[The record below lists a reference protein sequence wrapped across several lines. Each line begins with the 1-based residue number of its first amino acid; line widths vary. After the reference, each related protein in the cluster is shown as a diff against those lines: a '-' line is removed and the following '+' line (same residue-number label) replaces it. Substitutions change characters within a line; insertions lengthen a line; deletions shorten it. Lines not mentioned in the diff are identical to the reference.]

1 MNAKKIMGAV
11 LVALLAAALFV
22 GAGAAAVDASI
33 DGKTVYVYQNV
44 SSYGVASTVWYNED
58 GESVAFNAQGVIE
71 QKDVK
76 EGKYSYNDTISI
88 TVTKPTVK
96 ITATGVNGDKT
107 YPVTGGNFYYG
118 NGVYLTFNIISPAG
132 GNITDILVTL
142 PSGEEKKLTEMLD
155 TYLWSDSTLSSLQSS
170 LGNITTLSQIP
181 QLSNLPNGNA
191 SVTLKQTS
199 ANDQLVFNALF
210 GPVNNAKT
218 GLYKFQG
225 VFSNDGTAGNL
236 TAVTPENLLIGQ
248 DVLSFKVVLST
259 ETSISASV
267 DTVVDGSTVVVT
279 MTGVPGESYNLTTGG
294 YFEPIA
300 TGLTAF
306 TRWSA
311 GDYSFEMPNTGD
323 IQITLKAVK
332 VGDATLTLVD
342 VSDDDDEKTVEIEVV
357 EGTITAEA
365 DAESYFIGNDV
376 KITGTSTSDAEVFFY
391 IAGTNIGF
399 KELPDAGNNAE
410 AVDDGKFEFE
420 IDGGHFKEYDAG
432 TYTVYVASNDGAQ
445 NVSALETYATVSLIL
460 KQPFISVTEAPSV
473 AVKGTDYVVKGTA
486 EAAKNVYAYIFGTN
500 YFEAATSSAAGYST
514 PADIEVTVKGNAFT
528 INVKADETEDM
539 DAGQYFMVVQHP
551 MYDTVF
557 NVAPFEGALIRM
569 NSSGAAAADSPVV
582 VDVFG
587 RQKANAAEALCEN
600 LDSENIDDMYVKL
613 SFVVA
618 GPQSIINPI
627 PEQIAQGEK
636 LTISG
641 STNVGKGKI
650 VTVEMLST
658 AFAAVPKATVGSAS
672 FISLV
677 TKTDENGNWEITFD
691 TSGLN
696 VDEYT
701 VTAAVESLDATTAKI
716 NVVEAAP
723 EQPDTPDTPDVPD
736 TPDTPDTPT
745 EPTTPGFGALAAL
758 AGLGAVAVLL
768 LRRE

>member
-22 GAGAAAVDASI
+22 GAGAAGTLNDL
-33 DGKTVYVYQNV
+33 DGKTVYVYQNM
-44 SSYGVASTVWYNED
+44 SNYPVANTVWYNTA
-58 GESVAFNAQGVIE
+58 GESVTFNAQGVIE

-96 ITATGVNGDKT
+96 ITATGVNVDKT

-279 MTGVPGESYNLTTGG
+279 MTGVPGKSYNLTTDG

-306 TRWSA
+306 TLWNT
-311 GDYSFEMPNTGD
+311 GDYSFEMPNTGE

-342 VSDDDDEKTVEIEVV
+342 ESDEKTVEIEVV

-376 KITGTSTSDAEVFFY
+376 KITGTSTSDAEVHFY

-399 KELPDAGNNAE
+399 LPLPDAGNNTV
-410 AVDDGKFEFE
+410 AVDDGKFEFK
-420 IDGGHFKEYDAG
+420 ILGGVFKKYDAG

-445 NVSALETYATVSLIL
+445 NVSALDTYATVSLIL
-460 KQPFISVTEAPSV
+460 KQPFVSVTEAPSV

-486 EAAKNVYAYIFGTN
+486 EAAKDVYAYIFGTN
-500 YFEAATSSAAGYST
+500 YFEAATSGSGYST
-514 PADIEVTVKGNAFT
+514 TNDIEVTVKDNAFT
-528 INVKADETEDM
+528 IKVKADETEDM

-557 NVAPFEGALIRM
+557 NVAPFAGDFIRM
-569 NSSGAAAADSPVV
+569 NSDGAAASGSPVV

-701 VTAAVESLDATTAKI
+701 VTAAVESLDATTAKV

-723 EQPDTPDTPDVPD
+723 EQPDQPDVPGD
-736 TPDTPDTPT
+736 
-745 EPTTPGFGALAAL
+745 EPEQPGDEPVAPETPGFGALAAL

>member
-22 GAGAAAVDASI
+22 GAGAADTI
-33 DGKTVYVYQNV
+33 NDLDGKTVYVYQDMSN
-44 SSYGVASTVWYNED
+44 YQVANTVWYNTA
-58 GESVAFNAQGVIE
+58 GESVTFNAQGVIE

-118 NGVYLTFNIISPAG
+118 EDVVLTFNILSPAG
-132 GNITDILVTL
+132 GQIADILVTK
-142 PSGEEKKLTEMLD
+142 PSGEEVLLSKLLNETAEIETTVIDAYIASTFGQGGVFSLNESKDGASNYDKKILNAMF
-155 TYLWSDSTLSSLQSS
+155 
-170 LGNITTLSQIP
+170 GN
-181 QLSNLPNGNA
+181 
-191 SVTLKQTS
+191 VTAGK
-199 ANDQLVFNALF
+199 
-210 GPVNNAKT
+210 AKT

-225 VFSNDGTAGNL
+225 VFSSALGTAGNL
-236 TAVTPENLLIGQ
+236 TAATPENLLIGQ

-279 MTGVPGESYNLTTGG
+279 MTGVPGESYNLTTDG

-306 TRWSA
+306 TQWSA
-311 GDYSFEMPNTGD
+311 GDYSFEMPNTGE

-342 VSDDDDEKTVEIEVV
+342 GSDEKTVEIEVV

-399 KELPDAGNNAE
+399 EELPDAGNNAV

-486 EAAKNVYAYIFGTN
+486 EAAKDVYAYIFGTN
-500 YFEAATSSAAGYST
+500 YFEAATSGAAGQPT
-514 PADIEVTVKGNAFT
+514 GADIEVTVKDNAFT
-528 INVKADETEDM
+528 IKVKAAETEDM

-557 NVAPFEGALIRM
+557 NVAPFNGDLIRM

-701 VTAAVESLDATTAKI
+701 VTAAVESLDATTAKV

-723 EQPDTPDTPDVPD
+723 EQPDQPDVPGD
-736 TPDTPDTPT
+736 
-745 EPTTPGFGALAAL
+745 EPEQPGDEPVAPETPGFGALAAL